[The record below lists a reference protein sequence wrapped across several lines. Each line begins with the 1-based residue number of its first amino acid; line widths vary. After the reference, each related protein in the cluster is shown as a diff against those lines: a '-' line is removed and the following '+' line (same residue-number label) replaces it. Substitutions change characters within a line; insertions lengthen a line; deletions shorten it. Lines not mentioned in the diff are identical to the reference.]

1 MRQSK
6 FTFLML
12 FLLPLLLLS
21 VSTEITVK
29 ASNSNIGLNQ
39 EVTISAE
46 IAIPEH
52 YHINLQPDFVFID
65 SENDN
70 ISWSKTVYPA
80 GKKDEYGTEYFE
92 NSLLMERNFKLI
104 SKPGSDEL
112 NLNII
117 VGYQMCDENG
127 ACLMPEEIEKSLNFS
142 ITESGNAGISTTN
155 SKIFEGG
162 IKVSWNVPQEIPKNG
177 YAEVTANF
185 ELPEKYHSY
194 QQPDYL
200 FIDFDEDS
208 GLKLEETVYPAGEK
222 DKTGVVSYHGNFQL
236 KKKISISPDFTGKN
250 LSTNMYIGYQVCLN
264 NGSCLMPEEIEV
276 PVNFSI
282 KGYADQATD
291 TADAAKENNILKF
304 LLMAFIGGLILNV
317 MPCVLPVLS
326 IKAMHLVGQSQQNKS
341 EIMKG
346 SFAYTAGI
354 LVSFLILAAVVVILK
369 VTGESVGWGFQF
381 QNIGF
386 TLSLTAIMFVFSLSL
401 FDVFIIS
408 APGMTM
414 ASQAS
419 SKEGHWG
426 SFLSGVV
433 AVLLATPCTAPFLGA
448 ALGVAFSQPPVMIV
462 LFFLLI
468 GLGLAFPFI
477 LLAFWPGVIKKIPR
491 PGEWMNV
498 FKEFMGFLLLGT
510 TVFLLNT
517 VNALVGGGGN
527 FIRVLYW
534 LVALAIASWYY
545 GRFAKPHF
553 SKTKQWV
560 SLFIAVAIVVG
571 SSVFLLDF
579 KETAS
584 TEQAQHGAWKK
595 FNPEEVMKLHAEG
608 TPVFVDF
615 GAAWCMTCN
624 TNEKLVLYTDEI
636 QQAFKDKGVALYR
649 GDNTKKD
656 PLIIEWL
663 NKYERAGV
671 PLYLLFYPDQ
681 KEAKVFPEII
691 SKNMILD
698 ALEKIK

>member
-1 MRQSK
+1 MRQLN
-6 FTFLML
+6 FAFLML
-12 FLLPLLLLS
+12 FLLPLLLFS
-21 VSTEITVK
+21 VSPEFTVNASKTE
-29 ASNSNIGLNQ
+29 IGLND
-39 EVTISAE
+39 EITISAE
-46 IAIPEH
+46 INIPEH

-65 SENDN
+65 SDNKN
-70 ISWSKTVYPA
+70 ISWGETIYPV
-80 GKKDEYGTEYFE
+80 GKKDEHGTEYFE
-92 NSLLMERNFKLI
+92 NTLMMKRNFKLI
-104 SKPGSDEL
+104 KLPEDKKLIL
-112 NLNII
+112 NLII
-117 VGYQMCDENG
+117 GYQMCDENG
-127 ACLMPEEIEKSLNFS
+127 TCMMPEEIEKTLIFTVSES
-142 ITESGNAGISTTN
+142 SSSGN
-155 SKIFEGG
+155 SKEFDGG
-162 IKVSWNVPQEIPKNG
+162 IKVNWSVPDEIVRNG
-177 YAEVTANF
+177 NAEVIVNF
-185 ELPEKYHSY
+185 DLPEKYHSY
-194 QQPDYL
+194 RQPDYL
-200 FIDFDEDS
+200 FIDFEEDS
-208 GLKLEETVYPAGEK
+208 GLKLEETVYPDGDK
-222 DKTGVVSYHGNFQL
+222 DETGVISYHGKFQL
-236 KKKISISPDFTGKN
+236 KKTISILPEFSGES
-250 LSTNMYIGYQVCLN
+250 LSTTMYIGYQVCLN
-264 NGSCLMPEEIEV
+264 NGSCLMPEEFEV
-276 PVNFSI
+276 PIVLSI
-282 KGYADQATD
+282 IGTTEQAEVPNEE
-291 TADAAKENNILKF
+291 TAKDNNILKF

-326 IKAMHLVGQSQQNKS
+326 IKAMHLVNQSQQNKS

-448 ALGVAFSQPPVMIV
+448 ALGVAFSQPPVMIF

-477 LLAFWPGVIKKIPR
+477 LLAFWPGIIKKIPR

-534 LVALAIASWYY
+534 LVTLAIAAWYY

-560 SLFIAVAIVVG
+560 SLFIAIAIIVG

-579 KETAS
+579 KESAG
-584 TEQAQHGAWKK
+584 TEQTQHGNWKK
-595 FNPEEVMKLHAEG
+595 FDPEEVMKIHSEG

-671 PLYLLFYPDQ
+671 PLYLLFYPG
-681 KEAKVFPEII
+681 KEDAKVFPEII
-691 SKNMILD
+691 SKSMILD
-698 ALEKIK
+698 ALEEIK